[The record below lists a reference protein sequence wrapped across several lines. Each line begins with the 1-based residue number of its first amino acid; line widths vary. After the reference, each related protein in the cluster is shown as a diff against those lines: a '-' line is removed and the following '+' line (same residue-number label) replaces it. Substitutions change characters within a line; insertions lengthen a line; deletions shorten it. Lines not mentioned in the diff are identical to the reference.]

1 MTTTAFT
8 ATVLPRMSRRVAV
21 VAATAALAVA
31 GALGAVPGGSVLAPA
46 QADAAAS
53 VTVRSQT
60 GNLFCKA
67 TRHRISCESRA
78 SGVRYSLSAYGFAR
92 RGYATYRGR
101 GSYTL
106 RYNRSYRAGRNFRI
120 RSNASGFTVTNRS
133 GHGFF
138 VERHRSY
145 RF

>member
-1 MTTTAFT
+1 MT
-8 ATVLPRMSRRVAV
+8 ATALSTTVPTRRIAV
-21 VAATAALAVA
+21 VAVTASLALA
-31 GALGAVPGGSVLAPA
+31 GALGAVPGAGALAPT

-67 TRHRISCESRA
+67 SQLRISCESRA
-78 SGVRYSLSAYGFAR
+78 SGVRYSLSPYGTAR
-92 RGYATYRGR
+92 RGNATYRGR

-138 VERHRSY
+138 IERYRSY